1 MSTGS
6 LLAFTLAALLLTI
19 TPGLDTMMLL
29 RMVLGGGRKAGLVG
43 GFGTTLGCLVWGA
56 ASVAGLTALL
66 VASRLAYDV
75 LRYAGAAYLLWLGG
89 SALWKSWRNR
99 GHAAL
104 GRPVTTER
112 ITPRQAMRIGFT
124 TNILNPK
131 IGVFYLS
138 LLPQFLPVEA
148 GSTGWAALLVGVH
161 IGIGQV
167 WQFVVVWLAG
177 RAAVVLTRPRV
188 RQWTERLTA
197 SVLIGFGLKVAFD
210 SGARG

>member
-1 MSTGS
+1 MSTTA
-6 LLAFTLAALLLTI
+6 LPAFTVAALLLTI

-29 RMVLGGGRKAGLVG
+29 RMVLGGGRKAGIFG

-75 LRYAGAAYLLWLGG
+75 VRYAGAAYLLWLGG
-89 SALWKSWRNR
+89 SALWRSWRGR
-99 GHAAL
+99 RAEEPVDAPRTTPAQAL
-104 GRPVTTER
+104 RV
-112 ITPRQAMRIGFT
+112 GFT
-124 TNILNPK
+124 TNLLNPK

-138 LLPQFLPVEA
+138 LLPQFLPTT
-148 GSTGWAALLVGVH
+148 GDTTGWAALLVGVH
-161 IGIGQV
+161 VGIGQV
-167 WQFVVVWLAG
+167 WQLGVVWLAG

-188 RQWTERLTA
+188 RRWTERLTA
-197 SVLIGFGLKVAFD
+197 SVLVGFGLKVALD